1 MAPPPPPRSAVSTTP
16 VPPSSPP
23 RRTASAWPWL
33 LLVLA
38 LAAGAVY
45 GWRQWQARAA
55 REQAAAVD
63 AGLRLDALDARFDA
77 MRRDQRAQTQ
87 RLQQAD
93 ATNRLLRDELLGIGQ
108 RAALLEDSVAKLVD
122 PDRHGAQAL
131 RLDEAELLLAMAD
144 RRLQIAGDLDGARRA
159 YALAAGVLA
168 GVDDPAYLSLRQT
181 LQQERA
187 ALDALGV
194 EPRLQAMAKLDAFAS
209 ALLAAPPRA
218 DDDAPSA
225 GRGGAA
231 RSPASSRC
239 NRAAATSRCSR
250 PIAPPRRPACS
261 WNSRWPAPPPSAA
274 TRPATAP
281 PLPAPRPGW
290 PRLWPPSQALQRQRA
305 QLDALAALPLSLSL
319 PTLGTHTGATAAD
332 ARVPRGTPMNLESP

>member
-1 MAPPPPPRSAVSTTP
+1 MASPPPPRSAVSSTP
-16 VPPSSPP
+16 VLPPSSP
-23 RRTASAWPWL
+23 RRRANAWPWL

-38 LAAGAVY
+38 LVAAGVY
-45 GWRQWQARAA
+45 GWRQWQARDARDQATAA
-55 REQAAAVD
+55 D
-63 AGLRLDALDARFDA
+63 AGLRLDALEARFDA

-108 RAALLEDSVAKLVD
+108 RAALLEDSVAKLAD

-131 RLDEAELLLAMAD
+131 RLDETELLLAMGR
-144 RRLQIAGDLDGARRA
+144 RRLSIAGDLDGARRA
-159 YALAAGVLA
+159 YALASGVLE

-194 EPRLQAMAKLDAFAS
+194 EPRAQAMAKLDAFAN

-218 DDDAPSA
+218 TAADAQRLPWWRRAFASVVA
-225 GRGGAA
+225 VQ
-231 RSPASSRC
+231 PSSRHVAVQPAD
-239 NRAAATSRCSR
+239 RAAAQAGLQLELSLARAAAERRDAAGYRTA
-250 PIAPPRRPACS
+250 IARAQT
-261 WNSRWPAPPPSAA
+261 WLA
-274 TRPATAP
+274 
-281 PLPAPRPGW
+281 
-290 PRLWPPSQALQRQRA
+290 RLWPPSPALQRQQA

-319 PTLGTHTGATAAD
+319 PTLGTTLEQLRQMRAS
-332 ARVPRGTPMNLESP
+332 PREP